1 MSGPVSGYANDE
13 RPTTNDRRLT
23 MPNEKPSKP
32 SLLVQAGRLSQIAFV
47 LPAATVLGWLLGSA
61 LDRWLHTSW
70 IQIVGLLL
78 GIAAGMVDLI
88 RTALANSK

>member
-1 MSGPVSGYANDE
+1 
-13 RPTTNDRRLT
+13 
-23 MPNEKPSKP
+23 MPDEKPSKP
-32 SLLVQAGRLSQIAFV
+32 SFWVQAGRLSQLAFV
-47 LPAATVLGWLLGSA
+47 LPAATVVGWLLGSA
-61 LDRWLHTSW
+61 LDRWLHTGW